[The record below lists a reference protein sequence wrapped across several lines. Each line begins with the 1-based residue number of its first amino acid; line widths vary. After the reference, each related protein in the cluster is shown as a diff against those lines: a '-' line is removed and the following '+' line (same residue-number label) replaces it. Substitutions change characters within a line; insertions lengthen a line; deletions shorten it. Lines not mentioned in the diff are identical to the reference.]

1 MLSYILKRVLYVI
14 PTLLLISIVSF
25 IIIQLPPGDF
35 LTSYIAQLSQTG
47 EMVDEAT
54 IAALRHRYGLDQPYY
69 IQYFKWMWN
78 MLHGDFGQ
86 SFEWNRPVNQ
96 LIWERLGLTVAVSL
110 FTMVLTWV
118 IAFPIGIYSA
128 THQYSI
134 GDYAVT
140 FLGYI
145 GLATP
150 SFMIALILM
159 WIAYSV
165 FGASVGGL
173 FSPEYIE
180 APWSW
185 AKFVDMLGHLWIPAI
200 VIGTA
205 GTAGLIRT
213 LRANLLDELHK
224 PYVVA
229 ARAKGLPERQLFWKY
244 PMRIA
249 IVPFIS
255 TVGWSLPGIISGET
269 RTAVVLSLPTTGPLL
284 LRALQSQDM
293 YLAGSFVMLLSVL
306 TVLGTLISDILLGW
320 VDPRIRYEI

>member
-1 MLSYILKRVLYVI
+1 MLSYILKRVLYII

-134 GDYAVT
+134 GDYTVT

-159 WIAYSV
+159 WVAYSV

-229 ARAKGLPERQLFWKY
+229 ARAKGLPERQLFWK
-244 PMRIA
+244 
-249 IVPFIS
+249 
-255 TVGWSLPGIISGET
+255 
-269 RTAVVLSLPTTGPLL
+269 
-284 LRALQSQDM
+284 
-293 YLAGSFVMLLSVL
+293 
-306 TVLGTLISDILLGW
+306 
-320 VDPRIRYEI
+320 